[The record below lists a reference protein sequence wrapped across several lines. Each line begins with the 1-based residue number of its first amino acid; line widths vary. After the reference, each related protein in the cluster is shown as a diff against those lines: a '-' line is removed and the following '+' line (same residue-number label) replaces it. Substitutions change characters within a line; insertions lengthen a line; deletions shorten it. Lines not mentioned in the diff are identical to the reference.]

1 MRTNALCLLCLV
13 PVLSSC
19 VSNTVHVRPDPQ
31 EYQQLAASPVY
42 IKKAADTD
50 LDTYEIELDEC
61 IKSSNTKVD
70 RSSKVGIGLGSY
82 FLVVRGLYTIV
93 TASGVLA
100 PIALAAGTAGGI
112 LGGSTIFATM
122 ATEEF
127 REYRSLEKCLEY
139 KGHDVVFYDAK
150 KSKEKKVT
158 N

>member
-1 MRTNALCLLCLV
+1 MRTNASFLLCLV

-31 EYQQLAASPVY
+31 EYQQLGASPVC
-42 IKKAADTD
+42 IKKAVDTD
-50 LDTYEIELDEC
+50 PDTYEVELDEC

-70 RSSKVGIGLGSY
+70 RPSKVGIGLGSY
-82 FLVVRGLYTIV
+82 FLVGGLYTIV

-100 PIALAAGTAGGI
+100 PVAVAVGTAGGI

-139 KGHDVVFYDAK
+139 KGHEVVFYDAK
-150 KSKEKKVT
+150 K
-158 N
+158 

>member
-1 MRTNALCLLCLV
+1 MRTNASFLLCLV

-31 EYQQLAASPVY
+31 EYQQLGASPVY

-82 FLVVRGLYTIV
+82 FLVGGLYTIV

-100 PIALAAGTAGGI
+100 PIAVAAGI

-127 REYRSLEKCLEY
+127 REFRSLENCPEY
-139 KGHDVVFYDAK
+139 KGHEVVFYDAK
-150 KSKEKKVT
+150 K
-158 N
+158 

>member
-1 MRTNALCLLCLV
+1 MRTNALCLLCLL

-31 EYQQLAASPVY
+31 EYQQLKASPVY
-42 IKKAADTD
+42 IKKAPDTS
-50 LDTYEIELDEC
+50 LDAYEIELGVC
-61 IKSSNTKVD
+61 IKSSNTKAD

-82 FLVVRGLYTIV
+82 FLVGGLYTIV

-100 PIALAAGTAGGI
+100 PVAVAVGQVGGI

>member
-1 MRTNALCLLCLV
+1 MMRTNALRLLCLV

-31 EYQQLAASPVY
+31 KYQQLGASPVY

-61 IKSSNTKVD
+61 IQSSNIKVD

-82 FLVVRGLYTIV
+82 FLVGGLYTIV

-100 PIALAAGTAGGI
+100 PIAVAAGTAGGI
-112 LGGSTIFATM
+112 LGGSTIFATI

-127 REYRSLEKCLEY
+127 REFRSLENCLEY
-139 KGHDVVFYDAK
+139 RGHEVVFYDANK
-150 KSKEKKVT
+150 
-158 N
+158 

>member
-1 MRTNALCLLCLV
+1 MRTNALCLWCLV

-19 VSNTVHVRPDPQ
+19 VSNTVHVRPDSQ
-31 EYQQLAASPVY
+31 EYQQLNVSPVY
-42 IKKAADTD
+42 IKKAVDTD
-50 LDTYEIELDEC
+50 RDTYEIELDEC

-82 FLVVRGLYTIV
+82 FLVGGLYTIV

-100 PIALAAGTAGGI
+100 PIAVAAGTAGGI

-127 REYRSLEKCLEY
+127 REYRSLENCLED
-139 KGHDVVFYDAK
+139 KGHGVVFYDAK
-150 KSKEKKVT
+150 K
-158 N
+158 

>member
-1 MRTNALCLLCLV
+1 MRTNASFLLCLV

-31 EYQQLAASPVY
+31 EYQQLGASPVC
-42 IKKAADTD
+42 IKKAVDTD
-50 LDTYEIELDEC
+50 PDTYEVELDEC

-70 RSSKVGIGLGSY
+70 RSPKVRIGLGSY
-82 FLVVRGLYTIV
+82 FLVGGLYTIV

-100 PIALAAGTAGGI
+100 PVAVAVGTAGGI

-139 KGHDVVFYDAK
+139 KGHEVVFYDAK
-150 KSKEKKVT
+150 K
-158 N
+158 

>member
-1 MRTNALCLLCLV
+1 MRTNALCLWRLV

-19 VSNTVHVRPDPQ
+19 VSNTVHVRPDSQ
-31 EYQQLAASPVY
+31 AYQQLNASPVY
-42 IKKAADTD
+42 IKKAVDTGR
-50 LDTYEIELDEC
+50 DTYEIELDEC

-70 RSSKVGIGLGSY
+70 RSSKVGIGFGSY
-82 FLVVRGLYTIV
+82 FLVGGLYTIV

-100 PIALAAGTAGGI
+100 PIAVAAGTAGGI

-127 REYRSLEKCLEY
+127 REYRSLENCLED

-150 KSKEKKVT
+150 KSK
-158 N
+158 

>member
-1 MRTNALCLLCLV
+1 MRTDALCLLCLV

-31 EYQQLAASPVY
+31 EYQQLSASPVY

-50 LDTYEIELDEC
+50 RDTYEIELDEC

-82 FLVVRGLYTIV
+82 FLVGGLYTIV

-127 REYRSLEKCLEY
+127 REYRSFEKCLEY
-139 KGHDVVFYDAK
+139 KGHDVVFYDAQ
-150 KSKEKKVT
+150 KSKEEKVT

>member
-1 MRTNALCLLCLV
+1 
-13 PVLSSC
+13 
-19 VSNTVHVRPDPQ
+19 
-31 EYQQLAASPVY
+31 
-42 IKKAADTD
+42 
-50 LDTYEIELDEC
+50 
-61 IKSSNTKVD
+61 
-70 RSSKVGIGLGSY
+70 VG
-82 FLVVRGLYTIV
+82 GLYTIV

-100 PIALAAGTAGGI
+100 PVAVAVGQVGGI

>member
-1 MRTNALCLLCLV
+1 MCFQHCVCKTRSSRVSAVRCL
-13 PVLSSC
+13 
-19 VSNTVHVRPDPQ
+19 
-31 EYQQLAASPVY
+31 AGVY
-42 IKKAADTD
+42 KKAADTD
-50 LDTYEIELDEC
+50 RDTYEIELDEC

-82 FLVVRGLYTIV
+82 FLVGGLYTIV

-127 REYRSLEKCLEY
+127 REYRSLERCLEY
-139 KGHDVVFYDAK
+139 KGHDVVFYDAQ